1 MGELIEIVFENIG
14 KNSLTSFL
22 MELSDLGRN
31 IKNYYIS
38 SGYGH
43 DTKIDWQSSDSV
55 SESLEKIREGSLF
68 VNLNALNTSSIPI
81 SGCGLRIIHYDT
93 DFDLEI
99 NFDPEDIPPLPDGR
113 ELEKILHDFAVKTAQ
128 KYGITDFYGGIEP
141 AIDEDT
147 RFFTC
152 ENVGPLSPIYILPDK
167 MRAVTHQLSES

>member
-22 MELSDLGRN
+22 TELSDFGRN

-43 DTKIDWQSSDSV
+43 DTKIDWQNSDSV
-55 SESLEKIREGSLF
+55 SEGLEKISEGSMF
-68 VNLNALNTSSIPI
+68 VNLNALNTGSIPI
-81 SGCGLRIIHYDT
+81 RGCSLRIIHYDT

-99 NFDPEDIPPLPDGR
+99 NFDSEDIPSLPDGR
-113 ELEKILHDFAVKTAQ
+113 KMENVLHDFAVKTAR

-141 AIDEDT
+141 AVDADT

-152 ENVGPLSPIYILPDK
+152 ENVGPLAPIYVLPDK
-167 MRAVTHQLSES
+167 MRTVTHQLSES